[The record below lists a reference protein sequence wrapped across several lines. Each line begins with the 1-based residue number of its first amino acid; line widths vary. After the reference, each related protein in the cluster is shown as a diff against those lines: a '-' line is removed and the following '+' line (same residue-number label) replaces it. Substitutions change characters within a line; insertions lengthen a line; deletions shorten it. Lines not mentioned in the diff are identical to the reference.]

1 MSKSHRAFALI
12 FLMIFIVSATIPIAF
27 NSQPVTTVSLV
38 EAPHATSATNYVV
51 DVRVF
56 NELLAFNDDDFEFTV
71 LNGSTPL
78 DNAWVRLFNAS
89 TMILLED
96 DFTDGNG
103 EVIFYNLAP
112 GTYKWNVSH
121 TSDPIT
127 PDEIGE
133 IVSDGPEAYVST
145 LFGNIDWDNDEDDL
159 NSTIIDIEAQLA
171 NNLNF
176 SIHFSVN
183 DSIWAQLEVIDG
195 RADFEDIPDGDYI
208 WKLSVLDDPTYAGY
222 LLDSGTLEANS
233 TQKLVH
239 QSIGPLTGNPDYYD
253 IELFTYFETS
263 FEPIIGALVNVTY
276 KNGSAYAI
284 QTTPANGTVLFND
297 LPAEY
302 MNWTVTHGGLPVGLG
317 DYYFNFSSASS
328 DIRTPIITGP
338 GDQNILLDAEN
349 VTITWHLEDEFPA
362 TIELFVDGN
371 LNISIAWVN
380 TTYDYIFN
388 VSAAFNEFII
398 GEYEIKLVV
407 YDQNLNFAEN
417 ITILTIYEDVFPVIE
432 GPEDAELYFTET
444 GYSLSWNV
452 TDDYLNKYTVMDNDE
467 VFISGDINPDEPIIG
482 ISLDGL
488 EIGVHNF
495 TLFANDTSGNTA
507 NDTVV
512 VTVMSDDIVPVMVYS
527 PDDIYYSQGDINI
540 NRNWTASDD
549 YMNYYTIDIATII
562 GDTITT
568 EEVVNAEWETENIE
582 FDFAGLLSGTY
593 DVTLTVYD
601 LGGNSVQSTVRV
613 VVTQAHL
620 VTYLTWIA
628 IGSVAIIALIAII
641 WFVRFR

>member
-12 FLMIFIVSATIPIAF
+12 FLMIFIASATIPIAF
-27 NSQPVTTVSLV
+27 NSQSVTTVSLV
-38 EAPHATSATNYVV
+38 EAPHTPSATSYVV
-51 DVRVF
+51 SVRVF
-56 NELLAFNDDDFEFTV
+56 NELQAFNDDDFEFTV

-78 DNAWVRLFNAS
+78 DTAWVRLFNAS
-89 TMILLED
+89 TMILLEN

-121 TSDPIT
+121 VSDPIT
-127 PDEIGE
+127 PDETGE
-133 IVSDGPEAYVST
+133 IVSDGPEAYVTT
-145 LFGNIDWDNDEDDL
+145 LFGNIDWDNDQDDL
-159 NSTIIDIEAQLA
+159 NATITDIEAQPA

-176 SIHFSVN
+176 SIHNSTD
-183 DSIWAQLEVIDG
+183 DSIWAQIEVTDG
-195 RADFEDIPDGDYI
+195 RADFEDLPDGDYI
-208 WKLSVLDDPTYAGY
+208 WKLSVLDDLTYAGY

-239 QSIGPLTGNPDYYD
+239 QSIGPLTGNTDYYD
-253 IELFTYFETS
+253 IEIFTYFETS

-276 KNGSAYAI
+276 KNGSAYEI
-284 QTTPANGTVLFND
+284 QTTPINGTVIFAD
-297 LPAEY
+297 LPIEF

-317 DYYFNFSSASS
+317 DYYFNFSSVIS
-328 DIRTPIITGP
+328 DIRAPIITGP
-338 GDQNILLDAEN
+338 GDQNILFDAEN
-349 VTITWHLEDEFPA
+349 VTITWHIEDEFPE
-362 TIELFVDGN
+362 TIEVFIDGV
-371 LNISIAWVN
+371 LNISVAWVN

-388 VSAAFNEFII
+388 VSAAIEEFII
-398 GEYEIKLVV
+398 GEYEIKLVI

-417 ITILTIYEDVFPVIE
+417 ITILTIYEDVFPELE
-432 GPEDAELYFTET
+432 GPEDVEFYFTET

-452 TDDYLNKYTVMDNDE
+452 TDDYLNKYTIMDNDE
-467 VFISGDINPDEPIIG
+467 VFISSDINPDEPVIT

-507 NDTVV
+507 NNTAI
-512 VTVMSDDIVPVMVYS
+512 VTVMSDDIVPVMVYT

-540 NRNWTASDD
+540 IRNWTASDD
-549 YMNYYTIDIATII
+549 FMDYYTITIATII

-568 EEVVNAEWETENIE
+568 EEVVNADWETENIE
-582 FDFAGLLSGTY
+582 FDFAGLFSGTY
-593 DVTLTVYD
+593 EVTLTVYD
-601 LGGNSVQSTVRV
+601 LGGNSAQSTVTV
-613 VVTQAHL
+613 VVTQAYL
-620 VTYLTWIA
+620 VTYLTWMT

>member
-12 FLMIFIVSATIPIAF
+12 FLMIFIASATIPIAF

-51 DVRVF
+51 DIRVF
-56 NELLAFNDDDFEFTV
+56 NELQAFNDDDFEFTV

-89 TMILLED
+89 GMILLED

-103 EVIFYNLAP
+103 EVIFYNLAA
-112 GTYKWNVSH
+112 GSYKWNVSH
-121 TSDPIT
+121 ASDPTT

-133 IVSDGPEAYVST
+133 LVSDGPEAYVST
-145 LFGNIDWDNDEDDL
+145 IFGNIDWDNDEDDL
-159 NSTIIDIEAQLA
+159 NATITDIEAQLA

-176 SIHFSVN
+176 SIHFSGN
-183 DSIWAQLEVIDG
+183 DSIWAQKEVTDG
-195 RADFEDIPDGDYI
+195 RADFEDIPDGDFI
-208 WKLSVLDDPTYAGY
+208 WKLQVMDDPFYAGF

-239 QSIGPLTGNPDYYD
+239 QSLGPLTGNPDYYD
-253 IELFTYFETS
+253 VEIFTYFETS
-263 FEPIIGALVNVTY
+263 FQPIVGALVNMTY
-276 KNGSAYAI
+276 KNGSAYEM
-284 QTTPANGTVLFND
+284 QTTPINGTVLFAD
-297 LPAEY
+297 IPVEY
-302 MNWTVTHGGLPVGLG
+302 MNWTITHGGLPIGLG
-317 DYYFNFSSASS
+317 DYYYNFSSSSS
-328 DIRTPIITGP
+328 DIRAPIITSP
-338 GDQNILLDAEN
+338 GDQDILLDTEN

-362 TIELFVDGN
+362 TIELFIDGN
-371 LNISIAWVN
+371 LSISIAWVN

-388 VSAAFNEFII
+388 VSAAFDEFII

-407 YDQNLNFAEN
+407 NDQNLNFAEDIII
-417 ITILTIYEDVFPVIE
+417 ITIHEDVFPELE
-432 GPEDAELYFTET
+432 GPEDVELYFTET
-444 GYSLSWNV
+444 GHSLSWNV

-467 VFISGDINPDEPIIG
+467 VFISGDINPDEPFIG

-488 EIGVHNF
+488 GIGVHNF

-601 LGGNSVQSTVRV
+601 IGGNSVQSTVRV
-613 VVTQAHL
+613 VVTQAYL
-620 VTYLTWIA
+620 VTYLTWMA

>member
-51 DVRVF
+51 DIRVF
-56 NELLAFNDDDFEFTV
+56 NELQAFNDDDFEFTV

-89 TMILLED
+89 SMILLQN

-121 TSDPIT
+121 TSDSIT
-127 PDEIGE
+127 LDEIGE
-133 IVSDGPEAYVST
+133 IVSDGPEAYVDT
-145 LFGNIDWDNDEDDL
+145 LLGNIDWDNDEDDL
-159 NSTIIDIEAQLA
+159 NSTITDIEAQLA

-183 DSIWAQLEVIDG
+183 DSIWAQLEVADG

-253 IELFTYFETS
+253 IEIFTYFETS
-263 FEPIIGALVNVTY
+263 FEPITGALVNVTY

-284 QTTPANGTVLFND
+284 QTTPANGTVIFND

-317 DYYFNFSSASS
+317 DYSFNFSSVSS
-328 DIRTPIITGP
+328 DIRAPVITSP

-362 TIELFVDGN
+362 TIELFIDGN
-371 LNISIAWVN
+371 LSISIAWVN

-388 VSAAFNEFII
+388 VSAAFNESII

-407 YDQNLNFAEN
+407 YDQNLNSAED
-417 ITILTIYEDVFPVIE
+417 TILVTIYEDEFPEIE
-432 GPEDAELYFTET
+432 GPEDVEFYFSET

-452 TDDYLNKYTVMDNDE
+452 TDDYLNKYTIMDNDE
-467 VFISGDINPDEPIIG
+467 VFISGDINPDDPVIT

-488 EIGVHNF
+488 EIAVHNF

-507 NDTVV
+507 NDTAV
-512 VTVMSDDIVPVMVYS
+512 VTVISDDTVPIMVYT

-540 NRNWTASDD
+540 IRNWTASDD
-549 YMNYYTIDIATII
+549 FKDYYTITITTTI
-562 GDTITT
+562 DDTITND
-568 EEVVNAEWETENIE
+568 EVVNADWETENIE

-593 DVTLTVYD
+593 EVTLAVFD
-601 LGGNSVQSTVRV
+601 LGGNSVQSAVTVT
-613 VVTQAHL
+613 VTQAYV
-620 VTYLTWIA
+620 VTYLTWIT

>member
-12 FLMIFIVSATIPIAF
+12 FLMIFIASATIPIAF

-51 DVRVF
+51 DIRVF
-56 NELLAFNDDDFEFTV
+56 NELQAFNDDDFEFTV

-89 TMILLED
+89 GMILLED

-103 EVIFYNLAP
+103 EVIFYNLAA
-112 GTYKWNVSH
+112 GSYKWNVSH
-121 TSDPIT
+121 ASDPTT

-133 IVSDGPEAYVST
+133 LVSDGPEAYVST
-145 LFGNIDWDNDEDDL
+145 IFGNIDWDNDEDDL
-159 NSTIIDIEAQLA
+159 NATITDIEAQLA

-176 SIHFSVN
+176 SIHFSGN
-183 DSIWAQLEVIDG
+183 DSIWAQKEVTDG
-195 RADFEDIPDGDYI
+195 RADFEDIPDGDFI
-208 WKLSVLDDPTYAGY
+208 WKLQVMDDPFYAGF

-239 QSIGPLTGNPDYYD
+239 QSLGPLTGNPDYYD
-253 IELFTYFETS
+253 VEIFTYFETS
-263 FEPIIGALVNVTY
+263 FQPIVGALVNMTY
-276 KNGSAYAI
+276 KNGSAYEM
-284 QTTPANGTVLFND
+284 QTTPINGTVLFAD
-297 LPAEY
+297 IPVEY
-302 MNWTVTHGGLPVGLG
+302 MNWTITHGGLPIGLG
-317 DYYFNFSSASS
+317 DYYYNFSSSSS
-328 DIRTPIITGP
+328 DIRAPIITSP
-338 GDQNILLDAEN
+338 GDQDILLDTEN

-362 TIELFVDGN
+362 TIELFIDGN
-371 LNISIAWVN
+371 LSISIAWVN

-388 VSAAFNEFII
+388 VSAAFDEFII

-407 YDQNLNFAEN
+407 NDQNLNFAEDIII
-417 ITILTIYEDVFPVIE
+417 ITIHEDVFPELE
-432 GPEDAELYFTET
+432 GPEDVELYFTET
-444 GYSLSWNV
+444 GHSLSWNV

-467 VFISGDINPDEPIIG
+467 VFISGDINPDEPFIG

-488 EIGVHNF
+488 GIGVHNF

-540 NRNWTASDD
+540 IRNWTASDD

-593 DVTLTVYD
+593 DVILTVYD

-613 VVTQAHL
+613 VVTQAYL
-620 VTYLTWIA
+620 VTYLTWMA

>member
-12 FLMIFIVSATIPIAF
+12 FLMIFIASATIPIAF

-38 EAPHATSATNYVV
+38 EAPHAPSATNYVV
-51 DVRVF
+51 NVRVF
-56 NELLAFNDDDFEFTV
+56 NALQAFNDDDFEFTV
-71 LNGSTPL
+71 LNGSAPL

-89 TMILLED
+89 TMILSQNK
-96 DFTDGNG
+96 FTNGNG
-103 EVIFYNLAP
+103 EVIFFNLAP

-127 PDEIGE
+127 PDEVGE

-145 LFGNIDWDNDEDDL
+145 LFGNVDWDNDEDDL
-159 NSTIIDIEAQLA
+159 NTTITDIEAQLA

-176 SIHFSVN
+176 SIHFSGN
-183 DSIWAQLEVIDG
+183 DSIWAQKEVTDG

-208 WKLSVLDDPTYAGY
+208 WKLQVMDDFLYAGY

-239 QSIGPLTGNPDYYD
+239 QSLGPLTGNPDYYD
-253 IELFTYFETS
+253 IEIFTYFETS

-276 KNGSAYAI
+276 KNGTAYEI
-284 QTTPANGTVLFND
+284 QTTPTNGTVIFVD
-297 LPAEY
+297 VPVEY
-302 MNWTVTHGGLPVGLG
+302 MNWTITHGGLPIGLG
-317 DYYFNFSSASS
+317 DYHFNFSAPGS
-328 DIRTPIITGP
+328 DIRAPIITSP
-338 GDQNILLDAEN
+338 GNQDILLDAEN
-349 VTITWHLEDEFPA
+349 VTITWHIEDEFPA
-362 TIELFVDGN
+362 TIELFVDGS

-388 VSAAFNEFII
+388 VSAAFNESII
-398 GEYEIKLVV
+398 GEYEIKLVI
-407 YDQNLNFAEN
+407 YDQNLNSAED
-417 ITILTIYEDVFPVIE
+417 IILVTIYEDEFPEIE
-432 GPEDAELYFTET
+432 GPEDVELYFTET

-452 TDDYLNKYTVMDNDE
+452 TDDYLNKYTIMDNDE
-467 VFISGDINPDEPIIG
+467 VFISGDINPDEPIIT

-488 EIGVHNF
+488 EIAVHNF

-507 NDTVV
+507 NDTVI
-512 VTVMSDDIVPVMVYS
+512 VTVMLDDIAPIMVYS

-540 NRNWTASDD
+540 IRNWTVSDD
-549 YMNYYTIDIATII
+549 FMDYYTIDIATII

-582 FDFAGLLSGTY
+582 FDFAGLLSGTH

-601 LGGNSVQSTVRV
+601 IGGNSVQSTIRV
-613 VVTQAHL
+613 VVTQAYL
-620 VTYLTWIA
+620 VTYLTWMA
-628 IGSVAIIALIAII
+628 IGSVAIIALIVII